1 MLISEVISTPLAEHP
16 APDQRHRNRAEIV
29 HADAMDETQ
38 DQRVHDE
45 HVVPGPP
52 PLPPP
57 ATAILLPHPVV
68 HDLTNHDFELCLV
81 HGRWTS

>member
-1 MLISEVISTPLAEHP
+1 MLSSEVITTSLAEHP

-38 DQRVHDE
+38 DQHAHDE

-57 ATAILLPHPVV
+57 ATATLLPHRVV
-68 HDLTNHDFELCLV
+68 RDLINHGFEVC
-81 HGRWTS
+81 